1 MCGEFSD
8 SCGGHVPRDLQ
19 ERLQKRAADSWH
31 VNSVLLHRSHHV
43 YRGKGRFHIVSTN
56 VLIEDSNKQ
65 TFSILFIYIY
75 PLVLG

>member
-31 VNSVLLHRSHHV
+31 VYSVLLYRSHHV
-43 YRGKGRFHIVSTN
+43 YRGKGRFHTVSMN
-56 VLIEDSNKQ
+56 VLIGASNKQ
-65 TFSILFIYIY
+65 TISILFIYIY
-75 PLVLG
+75 PLVFG